1 MANIE
6 NIRLQEV
13 SESYRK
19 VLHYFFSFPEQP
31 ISLND
36 LSRNIKSSKTST
48 KVAVMRLIKEG
59 FLKKEVIGNAWRI
72 SADPKSQFAVT
83 RKIPYNL
90 EMIYESGII
99 ARVYNK
105 IPEAHAIILF
115 GSYRWGTDNEKS
127 DIDIGVEVLGN
138 KAMHIETLLKF
149 DNLGFRKN
157 VQVNL
162 HIFSRAKIDLN
173 LFTNIANGIV
183 LDGLLEVHP

>member
-1 MANIE
+1 MASME
-6 NIRLQEV
+6 NVRLQEA

-19 VLHYFFSFPEQP
+19 VLRYFFSFPGQP

-48 KVAVMRLIKEG
+48 KAAVMRLIKEG

-72 SADPKSQFAVT
+72 SAEPKNQFAIT

-90 EMIYESGII
+90 EIIYESGVI

-105 IPEAHAIILF
+105 IPEARAIVLF

-138 KAMHIETLLKF
+138 KPMRIETLLKF

-157 VQVNL
+157 VKVNL
-162 HIFSRAKIDLN
+162 HIFSRAKIGLN

-183 LDGLLEVHP
+183 LDGLLEVRP